1 VGQVGRA
8 QLVGRAPARE
18 GDGRALHPRGY
29 APGRDALLEE
39 HLALDAVREALEGGR
54 AVVEGAHDPV
64 ADRQV
69 VLEDVP
75 LGVTPLREDDLVRA
89 AQPDRAA
96 GDLDL
101 DGG

>member
-1 VGQVGRA
+1 
-8 QLVGRAPARE
+8 
-18 GDGRALHPRGY
+18 
-29 APGRDALLEE
+29 
-39 HLALDAVREALEGGR
+39 
-54 AVVEGAHDPV
+54 VVEGAHDAV

-75 LGVTPLREDDLVRA
+75 LGVAPLREDDLVRA
-89 AQPDRAA
+89 AQPYRSA